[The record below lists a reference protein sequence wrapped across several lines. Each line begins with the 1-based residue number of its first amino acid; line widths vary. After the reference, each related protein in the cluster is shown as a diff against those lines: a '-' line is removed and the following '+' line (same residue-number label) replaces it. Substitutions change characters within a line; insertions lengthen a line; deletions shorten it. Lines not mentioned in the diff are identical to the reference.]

1 MAIGD
6 KLVHL
11 QTTTS
16 GLFRRLTAGLVDRR
30 AKGRFGQ
37 YLFQCGL
44 GTLTLLFIL
53 LIEDALLHAAIVVAV
68 GSTVFIVFIIPDSVA
83 ATPRRVIGGHVVSVI
98 FGSAFAFMLLI
109 PGLEALAEGED
120 YIRVFAAALAVGV
133 SMLVMVL
140 TNTEHPPA
148 AGTALGLFFP
158 GWELSTV
165 VFIVLSALALSAI
178 RILLRPRMINLL

>member
-1 MAIGD
+1 MS
-6 KLVHL
+6 L

-16 GLFRRLTAGLVDRR
+16 SLFSRLVSGIVDRR
-30 AKGRFGQ
+30 AKGRLGQ

-53 LIEDALLHAAIVVAV
+53 LIEDALLNAAIVVAI
-68 GSTVFIVFIIPDSVA
+68 GSTVFIVFIVPDSVA

-98 FGSAFAFMLLI
+98 FGSAFAFMLLF
-109 PGLEALAEGED
+109 PNLETLANSED

-165 VFIVLSALALSAI
+165 VFIVLSAVMLSAI
-178 RILLRPRMINLL
+178 RIVLRPKMINLL

>member
-1 MAIGD
+1 METD
-6 KLVHL
+6 SLVNL

-30 AKGRFGQ
+30 ARGRFGQ

-44 GTLTLLFIL
+44 GTLSLLFIL
-53 LIEDALLHAAIVVAV
+53 IIEDALLHAAIVVAI
-68 GSTVFIVFIIPDSVA
+68 GSTVFIVFIVPDSVA

-98 FGSAFAFMLLI
+98 FGSAFAFMLMV
-109 PGLEALAEGED
+109 PGLETLADGED
-120 YIRVFAAALAVGV
+120 YVRVFAAALAVGI

-158 GWELSTV
+158 GWELSTI
-165 VFIVLSALALSAI
+165 VFIVLSAVVLSAI

>member
-1 MAIGD
+1 M
-6 KLVHL
+6 
-11 QTTTS
+11 S
-16 GLFRRLTAGLVDRR
+16 GIVDRR
-30 AKGRFGQ
+30 AKGRVGQ

-53 LIEDALLHAAIVVAV
+53 LIEDALLNAAIVVAI
-68 GSTVFIVFIIPDSVA
+68 GSTVFIVFIVPDSVA

-98 FGSAFAFMLLI
+98 FGSAFAFMLLF
-109 PGLEALAEGED
+109 PSLETLANSED

-165 VFIVLSALALSAI
+165 VFIVLSAVMLSAI
-178 RILLRPRMINLL
+178 RIVLRPKMINLL